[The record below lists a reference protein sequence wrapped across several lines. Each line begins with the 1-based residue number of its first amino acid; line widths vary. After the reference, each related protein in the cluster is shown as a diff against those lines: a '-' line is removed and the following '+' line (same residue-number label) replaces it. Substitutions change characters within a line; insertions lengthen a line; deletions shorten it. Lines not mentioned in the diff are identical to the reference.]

1 MEERMEEKIST
12 ETVPGTG
19 SVEAGA
25 PVRKDNRNF
34 LRGIICGML
43 IAMGIFAITF
53 IGRILYGNYKLDKV
67 LKAGTFA
74 EDGKD
79 YESELVN
86 ETVAGKIGTLEY
98 VIDKYYLN
106 DYTTEDLETGIYR
119 GMIDSLG
126 DRYGV
131 YYTGD
136 EIRKA
141 REDST
146 GMFGGIGALISYDET
161 SNYCIIAGTTE
172 GAPAEKAG
180 VREGDYIIKVDDIEA
195 QGMDSSELVT
205 HVRGEVG
212 TTVHL
217 VLKRKG
223 VPEPLQ
229 FDIVRD
235 IIETTSV
242 YSEMKEDNIGYIAV
256 TEFDSVTSDQFVE
269 ALATLKGQGARGI
282 ILDLRSNLGGNL
294 DTACEIAR
302 NILPEGV
309 IVYTIDKY
317 DNRKEYTCD
326 GEHELDLPMVVLTN
340 QYSASASEVL
350 TGAIK
355 DYGKGRIVG
364 TTTYGKGI
372 VQTVIPL
379 SDGSAVKL
387 TTSSYYTPNGV
398 CIHGTGIDPDVEVE
412 LDTDAYYESGAD
424 NQLDE
429 GIAEMHRIWESNGQ

>member
-1 MEERMEEKIST
+1 MEERIEEQTINVKGPEVSGTVSEST
-12 ETVPGTG
+12 
-19 SVEAGA
+19 A
-25 PVRKDNRNF
+25 RNGNKKF
-34 LRGIICGML
+34 LFGIICGML
-43 IAMGIFAITF
+43 IAMGIFALTV
-53 IGRILYGNYKLDKV
+53 IGRELYKDYRIKSA
-67 LKAGTFA
+67 LKAGTYT
-74 EDGKD
+74 ENGETYDSK
-79 YESELVN
+79 LIN
-86 ETVAGKIGTLEY
+86 ETVASKIGTLEA

-106 DYTTEDLETGIYR
+106 DYTVEDLETGIYR

-126 DRYGV
+126 DKYGV
-131 YYTGD
+131 YYTVE
-136 EIRKA
+136 EIKKA

-146 GMFGGIGALISYDET
+146 GMFGGIGALISYDEVA
-161 SNYCIIAGTTE
+161 NYCIIAGTTE
-172 GAPAEKAG
+172 GSPADRAG
-180 VREGDYIIKVDDIEA
+180 LREGDYIVKVDDMDA
-195 QGMDSSELVT
+195 QGIMSSEIVT
-205 HVRGEVG
+205 YVRGEVG

-217 VLKRKG
+217 VVKRKG
-223 VPEPLQ
+223 VPEPIAV
-229 FDIVRD
+229 DIVRD

-242 YSEMKEDNIGYIAV
+242 YSEMKEDNIGYIGV

-294 DTACEIAR
+294 ETACEIAR
-302 NILPEGV
+302 NIIPEGV

-317 DNRKEYTCD
+317 GNRKEYTCD

-372 VQTVIPL
+372 VQTVVPL

-424 NQLDE
+424 NQLDA
-429 GIAEMHRIWESNGQ
+429 GIAEMHKIWESSY